1 MSNEK
6 ILVVDDD
13 RDIVDILR
21 IYLENEGYQFFSA
34 SNYEEAL
41 RYTKTGIDLIILDV
55 LLPGKDGFDICLELR
70 KSITAPILFLSCK
83 NDEMDKIIGL
93 SVGGD
98 DYIEKPFLPGELMA
112 RIRSNIRRSTSYSA
126 GKQNSAISLGAL
138 RLDPVNR
145 EAAIQARPIQLLPKE
160 FDILHLFC
168 RNPNRLFTKEEIFEF
183 VWKDRSFETDVNTIM
198 VHISNLRKKMGSN
211 PSSPQIIT
219 IKGLGY
225 KLVWREASK
234 ASL

>member
-21 IYLENEGYQFFSA
+21 IYLKNEGFQFFSA
-34 SNYEEAL
+34 SSYDEAL
-41 RYTKTGIDLIILDV
+41 KYTKSGIDLIILDV

-83 NDEMDKIIGL
+83 CDEMDKIIGL

-98 DYIEKPFLPGELMA
+98 DYIVKPFLPGELMA
-112 RIRSNIRRSTSYSA
+112 RIKSNIRRSTSYSSVEQDHMILL
-126 GKQNSAISLGAL
+126 GSLK
-138 RLDPVNR
+138 LDLINR
-145 EAAIQARPIQLLPKE
+145 EATIQGNPLLLLPKE

-183 VWKDRSFETDVNTIM
+183 VWKDRSFESDVNTIM
-198 VHISNLRKKMGSN
+198 VHISNLRKKMGTAN
-211 PSSPQIIT
+211 TAAPQIIT
-219 IKGLGY
+219 VKGLGY
-225 KLVWREASK
+225 KLSIK
-234 ASL
+234 S